1 VDHGVREQPATHLLR
16 LFQRDLRILRGQV
29 DQEQLRA
36 MDCPEA
42 FETEKREGLLDV
54 VALGIRHAFPEA
66 DLYPDLDHSV
76 ALPRASAPTLL
87 GLSGFGAEVVPQKA
101 EPRGWTKNGV
111 PGLEHLL
118 DETLRRERADGG
130 EDGAAGETSADH
142 QRQESVEGRPTS
154 EELHDRLLGRDKGLR
169 KPHTAQHWKAHR
181 VRIAV
186 PGLDPFVKG
195 RQEGGHREDLRP
207 ASRADSDRAD
217 ASRLSNPRFDGFQAI
232 AEIERVHAHGFEIR
246 LQSAEAPE
254 AQGPKRVAASHEDQ
268 PIVRQETEARQDVAF
283 VEPDRRD

>member
-1 VDHGVREQPATHLLR
+1 MG
-16 LFQRDLRILRGQV
+16 IL
-29 DQEQLRA
+29 
-36 MDCPEA
+36 
-42 FETEKREGLLDV
+42 
-54 VALGIRHAFPEA
+54 
-66 DLYPDLDHSV
+66 
-76 ALPRASAPTLL
+76 SALL
-87 GLSGFGAEVVPQKA
+87 GLSGSLKEMVPQKS
-101 EPRGWTKNGV
+101 EPRGWTKKGV
-111 PGLEHLL
+111 PGLELL
-118 DETLRRERADGG
+118 FDEALRREGANGG
-130 EDGAAGETSADH
+130 EDGAAGEASADH

-169 KPHTAQHWKAHR
+169 KPHTAQHGKAHR